1 MKNQTNNIIVLGLL
15 LLVSFSCGKKQDESK
30 QKDNS
35 STKYIA
41 YYFHPT
47 ARCEGCLN
55 MESFLEEL
63 IDTKYSKEG
72 FIFTELNIE
81 DKENQHYRKD
91 YDLKF
96 SSVILAKYEGD
107 KQSKW
112 KNLDSVWSFTEK
124 KEEFFRYT
132 EKEINQFINN

>member
-1 MKNQTNNIIVLGLL
+1 MRNKTINIIVLGLL
-15 LLVSFSCGKKQDESK
+15 LLVSFSCGKKQEESK
-30 QKDNS
+30 QNDNS
-35 STKYIA
+35 GIKYIA

-55 MESFLEEL
+55 MESFMKEL

-72 FIFTELNIE
+72 FTFTQINIE

-96 SSVILAKYEGD
+96 SSVILVK
-107 KQSKW
+107 
-112 KNLDSVWSFTEK
+112 
-124 KEEFFRYT
+124 
-132 EKEINQFINN
+132 